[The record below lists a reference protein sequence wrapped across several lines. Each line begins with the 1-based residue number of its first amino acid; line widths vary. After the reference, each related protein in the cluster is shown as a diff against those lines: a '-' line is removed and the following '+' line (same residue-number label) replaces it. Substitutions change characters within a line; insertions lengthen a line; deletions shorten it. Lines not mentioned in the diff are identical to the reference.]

1 VDQLKAPPSKHN
13 RGLCKRRG
21 SNIHHDVLCS
31 AAVNP
36 IQIIQTTNFDMAEIV
51 GIIGSAIAVANSA
64 GALSRA
70 LFDIVETIK
79 NARKEIAEIAQQ
91 LHILSGTLHTL
102 WDIMRTQ
109 PSLCRPVLFHNTE
122 VILNQYRQ
130 VEKELR
136 NLIDGPKNIA
146 RLTWY
151 IVKPKVKAL
160 LKKVE
165 AIKASLTLELIV
177 VQLAREEFRRP

>member
-1 VDQLKAPPSKHN
+1 
-13 RGLCKRRG
+13 
-21 SNIHHDVLCS
+21 LCS